1 MMWIGPVDS
10 SNNNDSKSVAFIP
23 GSYIFLQSQNNLKGS
38 ILLCENPDKKRR
50 AIGGAEVCR
59 SHPTGVVPKLLS
71 NE

>member
-23 GSYIFLQSQNNLKGS
+23 V
-38 ILLCENPDKKRR
+38 CENPDKKRR